1 MSSNSSLCV
10 SHSCPVN
17 YLYVYLSVLLLSIH
31 HPSANK
37 KSAQSLAH
45 SKCSTD
51 VPMMSLMMSMM
62 TMIIIMM
69 SLMMMISLYLFEL
82 WVLVS

>member
-1 MSSNSSLCV
+1 MSSNSSLLV
-10 SHSCPVN
+10 SHPCPIN
-17 YLYVYLSVLLLSIH
+17 YLYLYLSVLVLSIR

-45 SKCSTD
+45 SKCSID

-62 TMIIIMM
+62 TMIMM
-69 SLMMMISLYLFEL
+69 SLMMMMSLYLFEH
-82 WVLVS
+82 WVLIS